1 MSKVESYENIWDA
14 IADTSGESAN
24 MQAKAELMRQ
34 IVVIIKKNDWKQ
46 IEAAQHCGIT
56 QPRLNDLLRGRIS
69 RFSLDALVNIAAA
82 LGQRVHIELEDAA

>member
-1 MSKVESYENIWDA
+1 MSKVESYEHVWDA
-14 IADTSGESAN
+14 IADTAGESAN

-46 IEAAQHCGIT
+46 VEAAQHCGIT
-56 QPRLNDLLRGRIS
+56 QPRLNDMLRGRIS

-82 LGQRVHIELEDAA
+82 IGQRVHIELEAA